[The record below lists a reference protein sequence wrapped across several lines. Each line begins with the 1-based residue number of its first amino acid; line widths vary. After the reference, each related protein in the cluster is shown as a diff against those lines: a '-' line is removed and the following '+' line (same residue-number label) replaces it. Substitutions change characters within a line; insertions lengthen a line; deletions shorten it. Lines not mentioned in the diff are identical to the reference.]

1 MTQPDLDKVRLAAA
15 VRVECEEAGHPGCQ
29 FPQCACPSTPN
40 RVRAVIAA
48 WEAGAPKPHK
58 LQEEYS
64 ALESERNELRVL
76 QAERLETIRIGRAHA
91 YAEGLSRGFDAGFGI
106 SGEGWNG
113 EMKPDHCQDS
123 YYQARKATEIAALKR
138 EPRP

>member
-48 WEAGAPKPHK
+48 WEAGAPKPATD
-58 LQEEYS
+58 EEIKE
-64 ALESERNELRVL
+64 AF
-76 QAERLETIRIGRAHA
+76 LET
-91 YAEGLSRGFDAGFGI
+91 GFG
-106 SGEGWNG
+106 SLPTFSWAWRAGEARGAAQADA
-113 EMKPDHCQDS
+113 KPERS
-123 YYQARKATEIAALKR
+123 NAG
-138 EPRP
+138 